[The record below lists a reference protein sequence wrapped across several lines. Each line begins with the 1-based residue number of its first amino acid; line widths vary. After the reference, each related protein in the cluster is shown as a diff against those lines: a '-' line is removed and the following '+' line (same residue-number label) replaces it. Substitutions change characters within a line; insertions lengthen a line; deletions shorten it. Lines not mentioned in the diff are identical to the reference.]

1 MDYVY
6 NLEYIMCVGEGKKIN
21 KKSQMQNCNNKI
33 QNKAE
38 GIKYEPFMSTFNKY
52 FLNIVSR
59 ILLSLFLQVC
69 PLLITSWQKYLDVQ
83 HLQFPGYK
91 CKMIILLVSL
101 ASVS

>member
-1 MDYVY
+1 MYYVF
-6 NLEYIMCVGEGKKIN
+6 GERKK
-21 KKSQMQNCNNKI
+21 KKSNKPHKYSQILNHHNKI

-38 GIKYEPFMSTFNKY
+38 SIKYELFMSTFNKY
-52 FLNIVSR
+52 FLNVVFI

-83 HLQFPGYK
+83 HLQFSGYK
-91 CKMIILLVSL
+91 CKMIILLVSV

>member
-21 KKSQMQNCNNKI
+21 KKSQIQNCNNKI

-69 PLLITSWQKYLDVQ
+69 PLLITS
-83 HLQFPGYK
+83 
-91 CKMIILLVSL
+91 
-101 ASVS
+101 